1 MRAPPYVL
9 LLARSFR
16 PRAGGLAA
24 ASAGNAL
31 PLFVALLLRGGG
43 LGLLLVVLGPG
54 GQGRVALAQ
63 LIASV
68 GAALACLGLETAIT
82 PSSAR
87 AETRADA
94 AAAFWTVTLWTFA
107 LTSLTLAALEWL
119 VTPSTAVVVGVVGV
133 GSQVV
138 TRCGAAAALGE
149 GRSRTYAAL
158 TVAPLTLYVI
168 ALVVLLATGSLDTP
182 AALLALGLTFVV
194 SAAAA
199 LAGLARWLRPTLT
212 RHPTKSPTLIL
223 GIQLLPGMAANLVNY
238 RVDQVLVA
246 TLLPPAQLGL
256 YSFAVAASEVGT
268 VPAQAVANVVLR
280 RSSRRH
286 DLQAREAR
294 RAALS
299 AYPMAVV
306 LIPLWVGLLIIALPA
321 YGPAL
326 PALLLLCL
334 GAGSI
339 GCLKIC
345 AAFLTGRGLG
355 WMVSKVSVLVVGVT
369 VAADLA
375 FIPLLGI
382 AGAATASLL
391 AYSVSAALLWRIAGG
406 DQAAEPF
413 GRSGALS
420 PINTVPA
427 DAGQIEPTP
436 VSWV

>member
-1 MRAPPYVL
+1 MSLV
-9 LLARSFR
+9 ARSFR

-68 GAALACLGLETAIT
+68 GAALTCLGLETAIT

-87 AETRADA
+87 ADARADA
-94 AAAFWTVTLWTFA
+94 GAAFWTVTLWSFA
-107 LTSLTLAALEWL
+107 LVSLALIVLEWL
-119 VTPSTAVVVGVVGV
+119 ATPSTAVVVGVVGV

-149 GRSRTYAAL
+149 GRSRSYAAL

-168 ALVVLLATGSLDTP
+168 ALVALLTTGSLDTR
-182 AALLALGLTFVV
+182 AALWALCISFLV
-194 SAAAA
+194 SAAAG
-199 LAGLARWLRPTLT
+199 LAGIARWMPPAVV
-212 RHPTKSPTLIL
+212 RHPTTSATLIL

-238 RVDQVLVA
+238 RVDQILVA
-246 TLLPPAQLGL
+246 TFLPPAQLGL

-268 VPAQAVANVVLR
+268 VPAQAVANIVLR
-280 RSSRRH
+280 RSGRRH
-286 DLQAREAR
+286 DLAAREAR

-299 AYPMAVV
+299 AYPLAVA
-306 LIPLWVGLLIIALPA
+306 LIPLWLALLIVALPA
-321 YGPAL
+321 YRPAIA
-326 PALLLLCL
+326 ALLLLCI

-355 WMVSKVSVLVVGVT
+355 WVVSKVSAMVVGVT

-375 FIPLLGI
+375 LIPILGI

-391 AYSVSAALLWRIAGG
+391 AYSVSAAFLWRIAGG
-406 DQAAEPF
+406 DRALQPRA
-413 GRSGALS
+413 RSGAVS
-420 PINTVPA
+420 AVTAMPA
-427 DAGQIEPTP
+427 DPRVLEPTR
-436 VSWV
+436 VSLV